1 MKAPNPDTLKSVKD
15 FARPSITFAVARAEG
30 SDTAYLGC
38 SDFKVYAADL
48 AAAKFEPK
56 ELYAHESYVTGVA
69 LAGTT
74 LVSGSYDGK
83 LTWYD
88 TEEGETVRTTD
99 DAHAKWIRKVIA
111 SPDGKLVASIA
122 DDMLCKVW
130 DAKTGKIVH
139 TLKGHK
145 EKTPND
151 FNSMLY
157 AVAFSAD
164 GTLLA
169 TGDKVGHV
177 VVWDVKTGKELGT
190 CEAPV
195 MYTWDKQQRLH
206 SIGGIRSLAFS
217 PDGKSLAVG
226 GMGKVGNIDHLE
238 GKARVE
244 VFDWKAG
251 KQTAEFP
258 GDKFAGL
265 VNRLAW
271 APDGSWLVAGG
282 GAGEGFLC
290 FFDPA
295 NKKTLRQEKLMMHV
309 HDFAISAA
317 GDLITSVGHNRITV
331 HKLG

>member
-1 MKAPNPDTLKSVKD
+1 MKAPSPDTLKLSKD
-15 FARPSITFAVARAEG
+15 YSQQAITFAIARANN
-30 SDTAYLGC
+30 SDTAYLGS
-38 SDFKVYAADL
+38 SDFKVSVVNFGATKL
-48 AAAKFEPK
+48 EPK

-69 LAGTT
+69 LAGDT

-88 TEEGETVRTTD
+88 IEADEKIRTH

-111 SPDGKLVASIA
+111 SPDGKLFASIA
-122 DDMLCKVW
+122 DDMVCKLW
-130 DAKTGKIVH
+130 NAETRELVH
-139 TLKGHK
+139 ELKGHK

-157 AVAFSAD
+157 AVTFSAD
-164 GTLLA
+164 GKLLA

-177 VVWDVKTGKELGT
+177 VVWDVKTGKELGA

-195 MYTWDKQQRLH
+195 MYTWDKVQRLH

-258 GDKFAGL
+258 GDKFSGL

-271 APDGSWLVAGG
+271 APDGSWLVGAG
-282 GAGEGFLC
+282 GAGEGFLL
-290 FFDPA
+290 FYDVA
-295 NKKTLRQEKLMMHV
+295 NKKTLRQEKVMMHV
-309 HDFAISAA
+309 HDFAITDAA
-317 GDLITSVGHNRITV
+317 DQITCVGHNKIAV
-331 HKLG
+331 YKLG